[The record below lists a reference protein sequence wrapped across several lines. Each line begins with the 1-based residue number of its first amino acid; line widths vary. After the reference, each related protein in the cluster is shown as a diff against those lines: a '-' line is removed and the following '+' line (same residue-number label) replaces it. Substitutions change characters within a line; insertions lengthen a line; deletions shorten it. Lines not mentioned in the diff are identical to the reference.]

1 MERKLHNEYRR
12 FKMKKNETVNSDN
25 LLTLYLNDVKQYPLL
40 TPEEETELARKAVSG
55 DASAREKLIN
65 SHLRFV
71 VSVAKQYE
79 NTGFGLMDLINEGN
93 LGLMTAVEKYD
104 PERGYHFISYA
115 VWWIRQS
122 IMKAINEKSRAI
134 RLPLN
139 RVNEL
144 IQIEKAMKEAGIASP
159 NSEDWERLAEQTGL
173 EPDLIRQLVEIS
185 RTTVS
190 LDAPV
195 ASGKSGEES
204 EFGELI
210 ADSTYPTPETSL
222 EESSLKDEINKV
234 LATLPR
240 KEAEILEMR
249 FGLNGKM
256 EMSLSDISEIYN
268 LTTER
273 LRQIEQKALNTL
285 RHSEAVAG
293 LKAFRA

>member
-1 MERKLHNEYRR
+1 
-12 FKMKKNETVNSDN
+12 MKKSETGNNDN
-25 LLTLYLNDVKQYPLL
+25 LLTLYLNDVKRYPLL
-40 TPEEETELARKAVSG
+40 TPEEETDLARKAVSG
-55 DASAREKLIN
+55 DVSAREKLIN

-79 NTGFGLMDLINEGN
+79 NTGYGLMDLINEGN
-93 LGLMTAVEKYD
+93 LGLLSAVEKYD

-122 IMKAINEKSRAI
+122 ILKAVNEKSRAI

-144 IQIEKAMKEAGIASP
+144 LQIEKAMKELGLVSP
-159 NSEDWERLAEQTGL
+159 GNEDWDRLSEQTGL
-173 EPDLIRQLVEIS
+173 EPDLIRQLVEVS
-185 RTTVS
+185 RSTVS

-195 ASGKSGEES
+195 SSGKGGEES

-210 ADSTYPTPETSL
+210 ADSSYLTPEASL
-222 EESSLKDEINKV
+222 EDAALKDEINRV
-234 LATLPR
+234 LALLPQ

-268 LTTER
+268 LTKER
-273 LRQIEQKALNTL
+273 IRQIEQKALNTL
-285 RHSEAVAG
+285 RNSAAVSE
-293 LKAFRA
+293 LKAYRA

>member
-1 MERKLHNEYRR
+1 
-12 FKMKKNETVNSDN
+12 MKKNKTVNSDN

-268 LTTER
+268 LTKER
-273 LRQIEQKALNTL
+273 IRQIEQKALNTL

>member
-1 MERKLHNEYRR
+1 
-12 FKMKKNETVNSDN
+12 MKKSEAGNNDN
-25 LLTLYLNDVKQYPLL
+25 LLTLYLNDVKRYPLL
-40 TPEEETELARKAVSG
+40 TPEEETDLARKAVSG
-55 DASAREKLIN
+55 DVSAREKLIN

-79 NTGFGLMDLINEGN
+79 NTGYGLMDLINEGN
-93 LGLMTAVEKYD
+93 LGLLSAVEKYD

-122 IMKAINEKSRAI
+122 ILKAVNEKSRAI

-144 IQIEKAMKEAGIASP
+144 LQIEKAMKELGLVSP
-159 NSEDWERLAEQTGL
+159 GNEDWDRLSEQTGL
-173 EPDLIRQLVEIS
+173 EPDLIRQLVEVS
-185 RTTVS
+185 RSTVS

-195 ASGKSGEES
+195 SSGKGGEES

-210 ADSTYPTPETSL
+210 ADSSYLTPEASL
-222 EESSLKDEINKV
+222 EDAALKDEINRV
-234 LATLPR
+234 LALLPQ

-268 LTTER
+268 LTKER
-273 LRQIEQKALNTL
+273 IRQIEQKALNTL
-285 RHSEAVAG
+285 RNSAAVSE
-293 LKAFRA
+293 LKAYRA

>member
-1 MERKLHNEYRR
+1 M
-12 FKMKKNETVNSDN
+12 NSDN

-71 VSVAKQYE
+71 VTVAKQYE

-173 EPDLIRQLVEIS
+173 EPDLIRQLVEVS

-268 LTTER
+268 LTKER
-273 LRQIEQKALNTL
+273 IRQIEQKALNTL

>member
-1 MERKLHNEYRR
+1 
-12 FKMKKNETVNSDN
+12 
-25 LLTLYLNDVKQYPLL
+25 
-40 TPEEETELARKAVSG
+40 
-55 DASAREKLIN
+55 
-65 SHLRFV
+65 
-71 VSVAKQYE
+71 
-79 NTGFGLMDLINEGN
+79 
-93 LGLMTAVEKYD
+93 
-104 PERGYHFISYA
+104 
-115 VWWIRQS
+115 
-122 IMKAINEKSRAI
+122 MKAINEKSRAI

-173 EPDLIRQLVEIS
+173 EPDLIRQLVGVS

-268 LTTER
+268 LTKER
-273 LRQIEQKALNTL
+273 IRQIEQKALNTL

>member
-268 LTTER
+268 LTKER
-273 LRQIEQKALNTL
+273 IRQIEQKALNTL

>member
-1 MERKLHNEYRR
+1 
-12 FKMKKNETVNSDN
+12 MKKNETVNSDN

-144 IQIEKAMKEAGIASP
+144 IQIEKAMKEAGIALP

-173 EPDLIRQLVEIS
+173 EPDLIRQLVEVS

-268 LTTER
+268 LTKER
-273 LRQIEQKALNTL
+273 IRQIEQKALNTL

>member
-1 MERKLHNEYRR
+1 
-12 FKMKKNETVNSDN
+12 MKKSETGNSDN
-25 LLTLYLNDVKQYPLL
+25 LLTLYLNDVKRYPLL
-40 TPEEETELARKAVSG
+40 TPEEETDLARKAVSG
-55 DASAREKLIN
+55 DVSAREKLIN

-79 NTGFGLMDLINEGN
+79 NTGYGLMDLINEGN

-144 IQIEKAMKEAGIASP
+144 LQIEKAMKEAGIVAP
-159 NSEDWERLAEQTGL
+159 NGEDWERLSGQTGL
-173 EPDLIRQLVEIS
+173 DPELIRQLVEVS
-185 RTTVS
+185 RSTVS

-195 ASGKSGEES
+195 ASGKGGEES
-204 EFGELI
+204 EFGALI
-210 ADSTYPTPETSL
+210 ADSAYPTPEASL
-222 EESSLKDEINKV
+222 ENTALKDEINKV
-234 LATLPR
+234 LARLPR

-268 LTTER
+268 LTKER
-273 LRQIEQKALNTL
+273 IRQIEQKALNTL
-285 RHSEAVAG
+285 RNSDSVSE
-293 LKAFRA
+293 LKAYRA

>member
-1 MERKLHNEYRR
+1 
-12 FKMKKNETVNSDN
+12 MKKNETVNSDN

-210 ADSTYPTPETSL
+210 ADSTYPTPEASL

-268 LTTER
+268 LTKER
-273 LRQIEQKALNTL
+273 IRQIEQKALNTL

>member
-1 MERKLHNEYRR
+1 
-12 FKMKKNETVNSDN
+12 MKKNETVNSDN

-173 EPDLIRQLVEIS
+173 EPDLIRQLVEVS

-268 LTTER
+268 LTKER
-273 LRQIEQKALNTL
+273 IRQIEQKALNTL

>member
-1 MERKLHNEYRR
+1 
-12 FKMKKNETVNSDN
+12 MKKNETMNSDN

-173 EPDLIRQLVEIS
+173 EPDLIRQLVGVS

-268 LTTER
+268 LTKER
-273 LRQIEQKALNTL
+273 IRQIEQKALNTL

>member
-1 MERKLHNEYRR
+1 
-12 FKMKKNETVNSDN
+12 MKKNETMNSDN

-71 VSVAKQYE
+71 VTVAKQYE

-173 EPDLIRQLVEIS
+173 EPDLIRQLVGVS

-204 EFGELI
+204 EFGDLI

-268 LTTER
+268 LTKER
-273 LRQIEQKALNTL
+273 IRQIEQKALNTL

>member
-1 MERKLHNEYRR
+1 
-12 FKMKKNETVNSDN
+12 MKKNETVNSDN

-40 TPEEETELARKAVSG
+40 TPEEETELARKAVAG

-93 LGLMTAVEKYD
+93 LGLIAAVEKYD

-115 VWWIRQS
+115 VWWIRQA

-144 IQIEKAMKEAGIASP
+144 IQIEKAMKEVGVASP
-159 NSEDWERLAEQTGL
+159 NSEDWDRLAEQTGL
-173 EPDLIRQLVEIS
+173 EPDLIRQLVEVS

-195 ASGKSGEES
+195 SSGKSGEES

-210 ADSTYPTPETSL
+210 ADATYPTPEASL
-222 EESSLKDEINKV
+222 EESSLKDEINKI
-234 LATLPR
+234 LTTLPR

-249 FGLNGKM
+249 FGLNGKI

-268 LTTER
+268 LTKER
-273 LRQIEQKALNTL
+273 IRQIEQKALNTL
-285 RHSEAVAG
+285 RQSEAVAG

>member
-1 MERKLHNEYRR
+1 M
-12 FKMKKNETVNSDN
+12 NSDN

-173 EPDLIRQLVEIS
+173 EPDLIRQLVGVS

-268 LTTER
+268 LTKER
-273 LRQIEQKALNTL
+273 IRQIEQKALNTL

>member
-1 MERKLHNEYRR
+1 M
-12 FKMKKNETVNSDN
+12 NSDN

-71 VSVAKQYE
+71 VTVAKQYE

-173 EPDLIRQLVEIS
+173 EPDLIRQLVGVS

-204 EFGELI
+204 EFGDLI

-268 LTTER
+268 LTKER
-273 LRQIEQKALNTL
+273 IRQIEQKALNTL

>member
-1 MERKLHNEYRR
+1 
-12 FKMKKNETVNSDN
+12 MKKNETMNSDN

-71 VSVAKQYE
+71 VTVAKQYE

-173 EPDLIRQLVEIS
+173 EPDLIRQLVEVS

-268 LTTER
+268 LTKER
-273 LRQIEQKALNTL
+273 IRQIEQKALNTL

>member
-1 MERKLHNEYRR
+1 
-12 FKMKKNETVNSDN
+12 MKKSETGNSDN
-25 LLTLYLNDVKQYPLL
+25 LLTLYLNDVKRYPLL
-40 TPEEETELARKAVSG
+40 TPEEETDLARKAVSG
-55 DASAREKLIN
+55 DVSAREKLIN

-79 NTGFGLMDLINEGN
+79 NTGYGLMDLINEGN

-144 IQIEKAMKEAGIASP
+144 LQIEKAMKEAGIVAP
-159 NSEDWERLAEQTGL
+159 NGEDWERLSGQTGL
-173 EPDLIRQLVEIS
+173 DPELIRQLVEVS
-185 RTTVS
+185 RSTVS

-195 ASGKSGEES
+195 ASGKGGEES
-204 EFGELI
+204 EFGALI
-210 ADSTYPTPETSL
+210 ADSAYLTPEASL
-222 EESSLKDEINKV
+222 ENTALKDEINKV
-234 LATLPR
+234 LARLPR

-268 LTTER
+268 LTKER
-273 LRQIEQKALNTL
+273 IRQIEQKALNTL
-285 RHSEAVAG
+285 RNSDSVSE
-293 LKAFRA
+293 LKAYRA

>member
-1 MERKLHNEYRR
+1 
-12 FKMKKNETVNSDN
+12 MKKNETMNSDN

-173 EPDLIRQLVEIS
+173 EPDLIRQLVEVS

-268 LTTER
+268 LTKER
-273 LRQIEQKALNTL
+273 IRQIEQKALNTL

>member
-1 MERKLHNEYRR
+1 
-12 FKMKKNETVNSDN
+12 MKKSETGNNDN
-25 LLTLYLNDVKQYPLL
+25 LLTLYLNDVKRYPLL
-40 TPEEETELARKAVSG
+40 TPEEETDLARKAVSG
-55 DASAREKLIN
+55 DVSAREKLIN

-79 NTGFGLMDLINEGN
+79 NTGYGLMDLINEGN
-93 LGLMTAVEKYD
+93 LGLLSAVEKYD

-122 IMKAINEKSRAI
+122 ILKAVNEKSRAI

-144 IQIEKAMKEAGIASP
+144 LQIEKAMKELGLVSP
-159 NSEDWERLAEQTGL
+159 GNEDWDRLSEQTGL
-173 EPDLIRQLVEIS
+173 EPDLIRQLVEVS
-185 RTTVS
+185 RSTVS

-195 ASGKSGEES
+195 SSGKGGEES

-210 ADSTYPTPETSL
+210 ADSSYLTPEASL
-222 EESSLKDEINKV
+222 EDAALKDEINRV
-234 LATLPR
+234 LALLPQ

-268 LTTER
+268 LTKER
-273 LRQIEQKALNTL
+273 IRQIEQKALNTL
-285 RHSEAVAG
+285 RNSDAVSE
-293 LKAFRA
+293 LKAYRA

>member
-1 MERKLHNEYRR
+1 
-12 FKMKKNETVNSDN
+12 MKKNETVNSDN

-268 LTTER
+268 LTKER
-273 LRQIEQKALNTL
+273 IRQIEQKALNTL

>member
-1 MERKLHNEYRR
+1 M
-12 FKMKKNETVNSDN
+12 NSDN

-173 EPDLIRQLVEIS
+173 EPDLIRQLVEVS

-268 LTTER
+268 LTKER
-273 LRQIEQKALNTL
+273 IRQIEQKALNTL

>member
-1 MERKLHNEYRR
+1 
-12 FKMKKNETVNSDN
+12 MKKLETVNSDN

-55 DASAREKLIN
+55 DAAAREKLIN

-71 VSVAKQYE
+71 VSIAKQYE

-115 VWWIRQS
+115 VWWIRQA

-144 IQIEKAMKEAGIASP
+144 IQIEKVMKESGISNP
-159 NSEDWERLAEQTGL
+159 NNNDWNELSAQTGL
-173 EPDLIRQLVEIS
+173 DPDLIRQLVEVS

-195 ASGKSGEES
+195 SSGKGGEES
-204 EFGELI
+204 EFSDLV
-210 ADSTYPTPETSL
+210 ADSLYRTPEAAF
-222 EESSLKDEINKV
+222 EESALKEEINRI
-234 LATLPR
+234 LASLPK

-268 LTTER
+268 LTKER
-273 LRQIEQKALNTL
+273 IRQIEQKALNTL
-285 RHSEAVAG
+285 RQSDAAAR